1 MTLLETIHEPRQLRD
16 LTPEQ
21 LATLAAEMREKM
33 IRTVHKTGGH
43 LASSLGAVE
52 ITMALHRVMDSP
64 RDRIVWDTG
73 HQAYAHKLLTDRSD
87 RFDSLREV
95 GGIGGFPRRSES
107 EHDVFD
113 GGHAGTGVS
122 IGVGLA
128 AARDVRAATDPARH
142 QRIAVCVGDAAIGSG
157 LTMEALNHLGHV
169 RHPLL
174 IVLNDNEMSISP
186 SVGGLSTRLNKMRL
200 SRAYQE
206 TKSATA
212 RVLPRIPVVGRPA
225 LSALA
230 WAKEGFKRSWAKVG
244 FFEDIGITYIG
255 VLDGHNLAELEEA
268 FEAAFQLPAPVLV
281 HVKTIKGRG
290 YAPAELDSMNFHG
303 ASLPPIDLALIDPTE
318 EPIPAESAPQHKPKT
333 YTQTFVEELVRL
345 AEIDSRICAITA
357 GMPTGTGLQRF
368 ADHFPKRFHDVGI
381 AEQHSVA
388 LAAGL
393 ALAGMRPVVALYS
406 TFTQRAF
413 DQIVHDVCQN
423 DLPVLV
429 ALDRSGLVGED
440 GTSHQGMFMLPALRA
455 LPNLVIGSPK
465 DEQEMR
471 DLVVTALDHAGPIAL
486 LYPRDAG
493 ADLADRAGEILPI
506 GKAEVVRD
514 GGDVLLV
521 GFGPIVQRL
530 LTVAAELE
538 ADGVA
543 AAVINARW
551 AKPLD
556 EALIAEHAA
565 NKRLVVTAEESAAMG
580 GFGDGVLDA
589 LNRAGVR
596 VPVHKVALGEGFVHH
611 GAVDDLRTQQRIDAT
626 GIAAQVREA
635 LGVSSEEPPLEGHG
649 GLAARHRSYAGS
661 ATRPMSPCRS
671 AMHRDG
677 AHRAAWAALQP
688 TEAPNR

>member
-21 LATLAAEMREKM
+21 LETLAAELREKM
-33 IRTVHKTGGH
+33 IRTVKQTGGH
-43 LASSLGAVE
+43 LASSLGTVE
-52 ITMALHRVMDSP
+52 LTLALHRVMDSP

-73 HQAYAHKLLTDRSD
+73 HQAYAHKLLTGRWD
-87 RFDSLREV
+87 RFETLRQV
-95 GGIGGFPRRSES
+95 GGVGGFPRRSES

-128 AARDVRAATDPARH
+128 AARDLKSRSDPARR

-169 RHPLL
+169 RHPML

-206 TKSATA
+206 TKSATSRA
-212 RVLPRIPVVGRPA
+212 LPRVPVVGEPVYR
-225 LSALA
+225 LLG
-230 WAKEGFKRSWAKVG
+230 WAKEGFKRSWARVG
-244 FFEDIGITYIG
+244 FFEDMGITYIG
-255 VLDGHNLAELEEA
+255 VLDGHDLAELESA
-268 FEAAFQLPAPVLV
+268 FEAAFKIRSPVLV

-290 YAPAELDSMNFHG
+290 YAPAELDSMTFHG

-318 EPIPAESAPQHKPKT
+318 EPLPADSAAARKPKT

-345 AEIDSRICAITA
+345 AETDRRICAITA
-357 GMPTGTGLQRF
+357 GMPTGTGLSRF
-368 ADHFPKRFHDVGI
+368 GDRFPARFHDVGI

-388 LAAGL
+388 LATGL
-393 ALAGMRPVVALYS
+393 ALAGLRPVVSLYS
-406 TFTQRAF
+406 TFSQRAY
-413 DQIVHDVCQN
+413 DQLVHDVCQN
-423 DLPVLV
+423 DAPVLL

-440 GTSHQGMFMLPALRA
+440 GTSHQGMFMLPAMRS

-465 DEQEMR
+465 DEQELR
-471 DLVVTALDHAGPIAL
+471 DLVVTGLAHAGPVAL

-493 ADLADRAGEILPI
+493 EDVADRQGTSVEIGRGEVLR
-506 GKAEVVRD
+506 E
-514 GGDVLLV
+514 GGDLLFV

-530 LTVAAELE
+530 LWVASELE
-538 ADGVA
+538 ADGLA
-543 AAVINARW
+543 ATVINARW
-551 AKPLD
+551 AKPMD

-565 NKRLVVTAEESAAMG
+565 GKRLVVTAEESAAMG

-589 LNRAGVR
+589 LNRADVR
-596 VPVHKVALGEGFVHH
+596 VPLHKIALVEGFVHH
-611 GAVDDLRTQQRIDAT
+611 GGVDDLRAQQRID
-626 GIAAQVREA
+626 GPGMLAQVREA
-635 LGVSSEEPPLEGHG
+635 LGVSVSRSKVT
-649 GLAARHRSYAGS
+649 AA
-661 ATRPMSPCRS
+661 
-671 AMHRDG
+671 
-677 AHRAAWAALQP
+677 
-688 TEAPNR
+688 

>member
-1 MTLLETIHEPRQLRD
+1 LTLLDTIREPSQLRALSAD
-16 LTPEQ
+16 Q
-21 LATLAAEMREKM
+21 LELLAAELREKM
-33 IRTVHKTGGH
+33 IRTVQKTGGH

-52 ITMALHRVMDSP
+52 IAIALHRVMDSP

-73 HQAYAHKLLTDRSD
+73 HQAYAHKLLTGRWD
-87 RFDSLREV
+87 RFDTLRQV

-128 AARDVRAATDPARH
+128 TARDLKPKTDPGRR

-157 LTMEALNHLGHV
+157 LTMEALNHLGHE

-206 TKSATA
+206 TKSATVRA
-212 RVLPRIPVVGRPA
+212 LPRVPIIGKPTFE
-225 LSALA
+225 LLA

-244 FFEDIGITYIG
+244 FFEDMGITYIG
-255 VLDGHNLAELEEA
+255 VLDGHDLGELEEA
-268 FEAAFQLPAPVLV
+268 FEQAFQIEAPVLV

-290 YAPAELDSMNFHG
+290 YAPAEQDSMSFHG
-303 ASLPPIDLALIDPTE
+303 ASLPPIDLCLIDPTE
-318 EPIPAESAPQHKPKT
+318 EPLPAEAEPKRKPKT
-333 YTQTFVEELVRL
+333 YTQTFVEELVHL
-345 AEIDSRICAITA
+345 AETDERITAITA

-368 ADHFPKRFHDVGI
+368 CDRFPARFHDVGI

-406 TFTQRAF
+406 TFGQRAY
-413 DQIVHDVCQN
+413 DQLVHDVCQN
-423 DLPVLV
+423 DVPVLL

-440 GTSHQGMFMLPALRA
+440 GTSHQGMFMLPAMRS

-465 DEQEMR
+465 DEQELR
-471 DLVVTALDHAGPIAL
+471 DLVVTALGHGGPAAL

-493 ADLADRAGEILPI
+493 EDLADRAGERLEI
-506 GKAEVVRD
+506 GRGEVLRT
-514 GGDVLLV
+514 GDDLLMV

-530 LTVAAELE
+530 SAVADQLAA
-538 ADGVA
+538 ADGLA
-543 AAVINARW
+543 ATVINARW
-551 AKPLD
+551 AKPMD
-556 EALIAEHAA
+556 EELICEHAA
-565 NKRLVVTAEESAAMG
+565 GKRLVVSAEESAAMG

-589 LNRAGVR
+589 LNRAGIH
-596 VPVHKVALGEGFVHH
+596 VPLHKVALADGFVHH
-611 GAVDDLRTQQRIDAT
+611 GAVDDLRAQQRIDAA
-626 GIAAQVREA
+626 GILAQVREA
-635 LGVSSEEPPLEGHG
+635 LGVPAKPRAKVS
-649 GLAARHRSYAGS
+649 AA
-661 ATRPMSPCRS
+661 
-671 AMHRDG
+671 
-677 AHRAAWAALQP
+677 
-688 TEAPNR
+688 